1 MPPII
6 VINTSGS
13 SHPSLEI
20 ELTPYNNPPNPKID
34 NIIEKISIGVLTVV
48 PTFLIIF
55 KSYKNVIAAI
65 GATTWK
71 SDLQSKNS
79 TK

>member
-6 VINTSGS
+6 VINTVD
-13 SHPSLEI
+13 HPIHHEI

-34 NIIEKISIGVLTVV
+34 NIIEKYQLVFNSCSDV
-48 PTFLIIF
+48 LIIF
-55 KSYKNVIAAI
+55 KAIRNVIAAI